1 MAETQVYSINIQGN
15 GDVVIT
21 EEVVSVIAGLAALE
35 TDGVAS
41 LLGGISSDNITKGG
55 ASKLAKSIRIIQ
67 LDADS
72 VAVRM
77 AVNLSLGYEIPKV
90 SAVLQEKVKSAI
102 ESMTGLSVA
111 GVDVRIAAVVQ
122 A

>member
-1 MAETQVYSINIQGN
+1 MAETQVYSINIQGD

-21 EEVVSVIAGLAALE
+21 DEVVSVIAGLAALE
-35 TDGVAS
+35 VEGVDS
-41 LLGGISSDNITKGG
+41 LLGGVKSDNITKAG

-77 AVNLSLGYEIPKV
+77 AVNLSYGCEIPKT
-90 SAVLQEKVKSAI
+90 SATLQEKVKSAI
-102 ESMTGLSVA
+102 ESMTGLAVA
-111 GVDVRIAAVVQ
+111 GVDVRIAAV
-122 A
+122 AI

>member
-1 MAETQVYSINIQGN
+1 MAETQVYSINIQGD

-21 EEVVSVIAGLAALE
+21 DEVVSVIAGLAALE
-35 TDGVAS
+35 TEGVNS
-41 LLGGISSDNITKGG
+41 LVGGIVSDNISKAGSG
-55 ASKLAKSIRIIQ
+55 KLAKSIRVIQ

-77 AVNLSLGYEIPKV
+77 AVNLSYGYEIPKV
-90 SAVLQEKVKSAI
+90 SASLQEKVKSAI

-111 GVDVRIAAVVQ
+111 GVDVRIAAVIQ
-122 A
+122 